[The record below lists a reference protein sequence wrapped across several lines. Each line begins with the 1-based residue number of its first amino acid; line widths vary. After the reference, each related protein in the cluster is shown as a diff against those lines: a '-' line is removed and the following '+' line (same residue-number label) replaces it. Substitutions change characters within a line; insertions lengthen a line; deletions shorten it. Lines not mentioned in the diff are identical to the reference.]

1 MFENV
6 FYHRAML
13 GDHVRMKAYRK
24 GIGEAVT
31 EGDTVAD
38 IGTGS
43 GILSFFALE
52 AGASKVYALERNEI
66 IEEAKRLAEINGW
79 NKNIIFLKGASDRI
93 DLPEKVDVIV
103 SELIGHFGLEEN
115 LLPYKIDARER
126 FLKQG
131 GRLVPAWL
139 ELYLVPIASK
149 EIWED
154 HIGIWDEAY
163 YGVNLSP
170 VKKHA
175 VAQRYIAD
183 CKDKVKLLA
192 DPCRISHIDFYKI
205 EKIPHVFE
213 AKYRLHHKGILH
225 GLMGYFKAGLSRNVI
240 LSTSAHEPTTHWQ
253 QTFFPMEEIISVNK
267 GDSLSCRLNAI
278 PQMNTIYWEWNTRL
292 IRKENEIVSFSQS
305 NLDIS
310 KEELVVG
317 RRKFRP
323 CLTLEGMIHRK
334 VLDLCDGKR
343 SIGEISDILMK
354 MFPDEIADEKDAM
367 QRTVEIVRPVTKI
380 L

>member
-1 MFENV
+1 
-6 FYHRAML
+6 
-13 GDHVRMKAYRK
+13 
-24 GIGEAVT
+24 
-31 EGDTVAD
+31 
-38 IGTGS
+38 
-43 GILSFFALE
+43 
-52 AGASKVYALERNEI
+52 
-66 IEEAKRLAEINGW
+66 
-79 NKNIIFLKGASDRI
+79 
-93 DLPEKVDVIV
+93 
-103 SELIGHFGLEEN
+103 
-115 LLPYKIDARER
+115 
-126 FLKQG
+126 
-131 GRLVPAWL
+131 
-139 ELYLVPIASK
+139 
-149 EIWED
+149 
-154 HIGIWDEAY
+154 
-163 YGVNLSP
+163 
-170 VKKHA
+170 
-175 VAQRYIAD
+175 
-183 CKDKVKLLA
+183 
-192 DPCRISHIDFYKI
+192 
-205 EKIPHVFE
+205 
-213 AKYRLHHKGILH
+213 
-225 GLMGYFKAGLSRNVI
+225 MGYFKAGLSRNVI